1 MITVETVLRKISS
14 YSFEDDKN
22 GLLAEVIK
30 SSANDYAKGNITR
43 EEYEEILSDIDTEIK
58 VSNMSANER
67 KLQNLYFAARV
78 LLKVV

>member
-1 MITVETVLRKISS
+1 MITVETVLRKINS

-30 SSANDYAKGNITR
+30 SSANDYAKGSITR

>member
-14 YSFEDDKN
+14 YSFGDDKN

-30 SSANDYAKGNITR
+30 SSANDYAKGSITR

>member
-58 VSNMSANER
+58 ASNMSANER

>member
-30 SSANDYAKGNITR
+30 SSANDYAKGSITR

-58 VSNMSANER
+58 ASNMSANER

>member
-30 SSANDYAKGNITR
+30 SSANDYAKGSITR